1 MPVELLS
8 GCLRYRRAIVS
19 GALGSVIAAS
29 WAYLWLGGGQIMPMP
44 PEWSVPYAALIF
56 VMWAVMMVAMMLPG
70 AAPTVLLVTTPCV
83 GSHRQ
88 FQARSRHRDA
98 VCIGLSSRLVRVQ
111 PRRYI
116 AAMGPRRSRSVIR
129 DDGIRQCDLGWRC
142 IRRRR
147 YL

>member
-70 AAPTVLLVTTPCV
+70 AAPTGCWSPPLRRIAPP
-83 GSHRQ
+83 
-88 FQARSRHRDA
+88 
-98 VCIGLSSRLVRVQ
+98 IPSSFPP
-111 PRRYI
+111 PR
-116 AAMGPRRSRSVIR
+116 
-129 DDGIRQCDLGWRC
+129 
-142 IRRRR
+142 
-147 YL
+147 